1 MHANLILKTLLATA
15 GLALATQGMAQV
27 TFFEHEHFDG
37 ASYTAQKQTRNFERA
52 GFNDTASSAIVRSG
66 RWEVCEHQ
74 HFEGRC
80 VVLRPGRYPSL
91 AAMGL
96 DDAVSSVRLVSSSA
110 QVRDDRY
117 APAPEPYVDYS
128 RRRNERLYQAQVTSV
143 RAVVGPPEQRCWT
156 EREQVSQDRSK
167 PNVGG
172 ALAGALIG
180 GILGHQVGGGT
191 GKDIAT
197 VGGVVA
203 GAAIGSNV
211 GRDRDQQVTQNV
223 QRCTT
228 VPSQAKP
235 AFWDVTYHFRG
246 QDHQVQMTAA
256 PGRTISVNKDGEPRV

>member
-1 MHANLILKTLLATA
+1 MHANLKTLLAAA
-15 GLALATQGMAQV
+15 GLALATQTMAQV
-27 TFFEHEHFDG
+27 TFYEHERFEG
-37 ASYTAQKQTRNFERA
+37 QSYTAQKQTRNFERA
-52 GFNDTASSAIVRSG
+52 GFNDNASSAIVRSG

-74 HFEGRC
+74 NFEGRC
-80 VVLRPGRYPSL
+80 VVLRPGRYTSL
-91 AAMGL
+91 AAMGM
-96 DDAVSSVRLVSSSA
+96 DDAVSSVRMVGTATNVS
-110 QVRDDRY
+110 DDRY
-117 APAPEPYVDYS
+117 APAAPPYVDYS
-128 RRRNERLYQAQVTSV
+128 RRKNERLYQAQVTSV
-143 RAVVGPPEQRCWT
+143 RAVVGSPEQRCWT
-156 EREQVSQDRSK
+156 EREQVTQERSK

-211 GRDRDQQVTQNV
+211 GRDRDQQVSQNV

-235 AFWDVTYHFRG
+235 EFWDVTYNYRG
-246 QDHQVQMTAA
+246 TEHRVQMTSA
-256 PGRTISVNKDGEPRV
+256 PGATITVNKDGVPRG